1 MIIMKTNNHD
11 VTKEK
16 NGSDRKMA
24 DNEYNTKPCNKG
36 MVLSVA
42 HSCLTLVKYTQV
54 YSPRSA
60 IREDSSCTVPACCL
74 GLHLD
79 AVLWASGEVME
90 AEVQPTEPERTE

>member
-1 MIIMKTNNHD
+1 MAET
-11 VTKEK
+11 E
-16 NGSDRKMA
+16 KMA
-24 DNEYNTKPCNKG
+24 DNEYNTKPCIKG
-36 MVLSVA
+36 TVLTVA
-42 HSCLTLVKYTQV
+42 HSLRLTLVKYTQV

-60 IREDSSCTVPACCL
+60 IREDSGCTVPACCL